1 MGSGIPLTSKSTTQT
16 LPLQPKYVALYT
28 PTPEHWI
35 APGIPARNLTAGE
48 VELYGLE
55 ALRNAQCYELV
66 EVTEPAPE
74 PGTDEP
80 ED

>member
-1 MGSGIPLTSKSTTQT
+1 MKRYTA
-16 LPLQPKYVALYT
+16 VYT

-35 APGIPARNLTAGE
+35 APGIPARDLTEAE
-48 VELYGLE
+48 VAQYGIE

-66 EVTEPAPE
+66 EVVELPEPAPE
-74 PGTDEP
+74 VES